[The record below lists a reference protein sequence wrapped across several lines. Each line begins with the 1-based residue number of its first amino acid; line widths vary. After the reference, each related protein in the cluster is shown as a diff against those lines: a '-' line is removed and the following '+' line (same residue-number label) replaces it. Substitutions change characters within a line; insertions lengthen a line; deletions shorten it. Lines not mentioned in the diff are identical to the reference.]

1 MERSDDGGQSR
12 EEDSRCRLQE
22 TPGTPS
28 SVLVSRATRAAAKKA
43 LRNFG
48 TDVKA
53 TLASPL
59 AIKEKGK
66 TKRVSSQEGVL
77 LRLREKA
84 LNGDAR
90 ALDQII
96 RLAQTFNNDGP
107 NEVLGAQDMLAEDKE
122 ILDAYADAIR
132 SRLSSDVGVDPVP
145 EAGPGNN
152 ADG

>member
-1 MERSDDGGQSR
+1 MTEVNR
-12 EEDSRCRLQE
+12 EEDSGVGYKRPPRHSQFR
-22 TPGTPS
+22 PGQSGNPGG
-28 SVLVSRATRAAAKKA
+28 REKA

-53 TLASPL
+53 TLAGPL

-90 ALDQII
+90 ALDQFI
-96 RLAQTFNNDGP
+96 RA
-107 NEVLGAQDMLAEDKE
+107 
-122 ILDAYADAIR
+122 R
-132 SRLSSDVGVDPVP
+132 SDVQQRR
-145 EAGPGNN
+145 A
-152 ADG
+152 